1 MALGRGTNIYFNNYA
16 YSGEQKLIEDLTIEA
31 IKIFGKEMFYI
42 PRVIT
47 SEDSIFGEDD
57 QSVYKQAY
65 PIEMYVKSVDG
76 FEGDGVFLS
85 KFGLQINDQ
94 VTFTV
99 AKRTFL
105 EEVGHNNGQERP
117 DEGDLVYFPENDK
130 VFQIKY
136 VNYKPFFYQFGQLVT
151 YDLTCELFVYSD
163 EVFETGIEAIDRI
176 QTENSTNVLDWAL
189 YAEDGSPLLSE
200 DGQYLLPEQ
209 FNLSDM
215 VSDQVN
221 DAIQEEILSGVQ
233 TDQQSGANNTIVDWT
248 YLDPFSESKY

>member
-1 MALGRGTNIYFNNYA
+1 MALGRGTNIYFGNYNT
-16 YSGEQKLIEDLTIEA
+16 SSEQKLYEDLMIEQ
-31 IKIFGKEMFYI
+31 IKIFGVECFYI

-47 SEDSIFGEDD
+47 SEDSVFGEDD
-57 QSVYKQAY
+57 QSVYNTAY
-65 PIEMYVKSVDG
+65 PIEMYVKDVDG

-99 AKRTFL
+99 AKRTFN

-117 DEGDLVYFPENDK
+117 DEGDLVYFPQNDK

-151 YDLTCELFVYSD
+151 YDLTCELFEYSD
-163 EVFETGIEAIDRI
+163 EVFDTGYDFIDRI
-176 QTENSTNVLDWAL
+176 QTENSTNVLDWTI
-189 YAEDGSPLLSE
+189 YGEDGRPLLAE

-215 VSDQVN
+215 QSDQVN
-221 DAIQEEILSGVQ
+221 DPIQDEITTGVQ
-233 TDQQSGANNTIVDWT
+233 GDQQSGANNTIVDWT
-248 YLDPFSESKY
+248 YLDPFSESEY

>member
-1 MALGRGTNIYFNNYA
+1 MALGRGKNIYFGNYNT
-16 YSGEQKLIEDLTIEA
+16 SSEQKLYEDLVIEA
-31 IKIFGKEMFYI
+31 IKIYGEEMFYI

-47 SEDSIFGEDD
+47 SEDSVFGEDD
-57 QSVYKQAY
+57 QSVYNQAY

-117 DEGDLVYFPENDK
+117 DEGDLIYFPENDK

-163 EVFETGIEAIDRI
+163 EVFDTGYDFIDRI
-176 QTENSTNVLDWAL
+176 QTENTTNILDWII
-189 YAEDGSPLLSE
+189 YGEDGSPLLTE
-200 DGQYLLPEQ
+200 DGQYILPEQ

-215 VSDQVN
+215 ISDEVN
-221 DAIQEEILSGVQ
+221 DSIGNEIISGVQ